1 MNAIIQSD
9 EQARRDALNPTQS
22 FIVQAPAGSGKTE
35 LLTQRYLSLL
45 NHACDAP
52 EEIIAITFT
61 RKAAAEMRDR
71 ILSALHRPQD
81 GPLAKNVLENPQRL
95 RILTIDA
102 LCGQLSNRL
111 PLLAGYGAPARIVEN
126 AIPYYQQAVRE
137 IMLQATPLEL
147 LAHLDNNAEKL
158 LQLCV
163 ELLAQREQ
171 WLPYLVGGDASSPQL
186 RRHLEQGLEQ
196 LAQEILETA
205 QKRLGPDLRSELLPL
220 LRFAG
225 KNLLTK
231 QTSHPL
237 TLWADRNHFPSPE
250 ASQLEIWRGLAQA
263 LLTAKGEWRKMI
275 DIRTGFPPKT
285 AEKIAF
291 EEILARLAD
300 DDRTCT
306 RLRQILQCPPT
317 RYEDGQ
323 WQIINI
329 LIQVLPLLA
338 AQLQLIFQQHGVM
351 DFIELGLSASR
362 ALGEEQQPTDL
373 ALSLDYRIRHLL
385 VDEFQDTSVAQFKL
399 LEKLLLGWEP
409 GDGRTVFLVG
419 DPMQSI
425 YRFRNAEVSLF
436 LRAMHRGV
444 QQIPLTALTLTRN
457 FRSGENLI
465 AWFNAVFPQILPAIA
480 DLTSG
485 AIPYTAA
492 TATQSQIFSPAVSC
506 YGCNNAVDEA
516 RQIVNI
522 IEECRQ
528 KNTAAKI
535 AVLVRSRP
543 HLFKIIPALQAA
555 QIKFQAVEIEPLA
568 ERSEIQDLA
577 ALTRALHHRGDRIAW
592 LAVLRAPYCGLTLA
606 DLHTVAQAAQR
617 RTIYEALLDFSQLSL
632 SEDGQKRLRRIV
644 PALSQALCN
653 RGRLP
658 LTAWVEG
665 AWMALGGPAG
675 LDHPHELLNTQAYFR
690 LLMALEQEQQIPDA
704 ALLTQRLQKLYAAAD
719 AQSDASLQIMTIH
732 KAKGLEFDHVILP
745 ELQRKPTADS
755 SKLLLW
761 LERPQSRGGSHL
773 ILAPI
778 KEAAADSD
786 PMYVYLKQIE
796 QQKLLYESGRLLY
809 VAATRARQ
817 TLHLLAVLPEV
828 PQIKEWQPPMG
839 SFLQMLWPY
848 FREQIPDGDTV
859 IASVSEAIQYGVSTE
874 FELDCFARA
883 RNDGTL
889 CARLFQRLVADW
901 QPPPLP
907 NKEPPAVEIAVFS
920 TAMHPVVPVH
930 DKQSAWTG
938 TVIHEA
944 LAELAQRSPHF
955 SDVLTNTRWERRL
968 RQLGILAADLPKAM
982 TQIHGALQ
990 KTLADP
996 RGLWILSASHQ
1007 EPKNEY
1013 ALSAVI
1019 DQQVQHVIL
1028 DRTFIDEAGIRWI
1041 IDYKTGIF
1049 TEGDIDFYYP
1059 QLERYA
1065 RIMALRDPRPIR
1077 LGLYFPVCS
1086 TWREWDWHDK

>member
-1 MNAIIQSD
+1 MNTD
-9 EQARRDALNPTQS
+9 ERARRDALNPMQS

-61 RKAAAEMRDR
+61 RKAAAEMRER
-71 ILSALHRPQD
+71 ILSALHRNQES
-81 GPLAKNVLENPQRL
+81 PLVKELMENPQRL

-102 LCGQLSNRL
+102 LCGQLSSRL

-126 AIPYYQQAVRE
+126 AVPYYQQAVRE
-137 IMLQATPLEL
+137 ILLQATPLEL

-158 LQLCV
+158 MQLCV
-163 ELLAQREQ
+163 ELLAKREQ
-171 WLPYLVGGDASSPQL
+171 WLPYLVVNASQPQV
-186 RRHLEQGLEQ
+186 RRRLEQGLAQ

-205 QKRLGPDLRSELLPL
+205 QQRLGPELKSELLPL

-225 KNLLTK
+225 KNLLSK
-231 QTSHPL
+231 QASHPL
-237 TLWADRNHFPSPE
+237 TLWANRDDFPTPQ
-250 ASQLEIWRGLAQA
+250 AAHLEIWRGVAQA
-263 LLTAKGEWRKMI
+263 LLTAKGEWRKII

-291 EEILARLAD
+291 EAILARLSD
-300 DDRTCT
+300 DAGTCT
-306 RLRQILQCPPT
+306 QLRQILQCPPT
-317 RYEDGQ
+317 QYEDSQ
-323 WQIINI
+323 WRIINI

-338 AQLQLIFQQHGVM
+338 AQLQLIFQQYGVM

-385 VDEFQDTSVAQFKL
+385 VDEFQDTSIAQFKL

-436 LRAMHRGV
+436 LRARQRGV
-444 QQIPLTALTLTRN
+444 QQIPLTPLTLTRN

-465 AWFNAVFPQILPAIA
+465 AWFNAVFPEILPSIA

-492 TATQSQIFSPAVSC
+492 LATQPQIFSPAISC
-506 YGCNNAVDEA
+506 YGYHDAVSEA

-528 KNTAAKI
+528 KSPAAKI

-568 ERSEIQDLA
+568 DRAEIQDLA
-577 ALTRALHHRGDRIAW
+577 ALTRALHHRADRIAW
-592 LAVLRAPYCGLTLA
+592 LAILRAPYCGLSLA
-606 DLHTVAQAAQR
+606 DLHAVAQAAKC
-617 RTIYEALLDFSQLSL
+617 RTIYEALLDFSQLNL
-632 SEDGQKRLRRIV
+632 SEDGQKRLQRIV
-644 PALSQALCN
+644 PVLSQALFH
-653 RGRLP
+653 RGRSP
-658 LTAWVEG
+658 LTDWVEG

-675 LDHPHELLNTQAYFR
+675 LNHPNELLNTQTYFR
-690 LLMALEQEQQIPDA
+690 LLMKLEQEQQTPDA
-704 ALLTQRLQKLYAAAD
+704 ALLAQRLQKLYAAAD
-719 AQSDASLQIMTIH
+719 VRSDASLQIMTIH

-745 ELQRKPTADS
+745 ELQRKPTADGS
-755 SKLLLW
+755 QLLLW

-796 QQKLLYESGRLLY
+796 QQKLLYESQRLLY

-828 PQIKEWQPPMG
+828 PQIKEWQPPAG

-848 FREQIPDGDTV
+848 FRELGFNAGALAPESKVLTQ
-859 IASVSEAIQYGVSTE
+859 SEST
-874 FELDCFARA
+874 AK
-883 RNDGTL
+883 NPP
-889 CARLFQRLVADW
+889 FQRLVADW
-901 QPPPLP
+901 QPPPLL
-907 NKEPPAVEIAVFS
+907 NKSLAQEPWTPCATGMADRR
-920 TAMHPVVPVH
+920 P
-930 DKQSAWTG
+930 AWTG
-938 TVIHEA
+938 VVIHEA

-955 SDVLTNTRWERRL
+955 SDVLTNARWEQRL
-968 RQLGILAADLPKAM
+968 RQLGMSTVDLPEAM
-982 TQIHGALQ
+982 IQIRAALQ
-990 KTLADP
+990 KTLEDP
-996 RGLWILSASHQ
+996 RGLWILSAAHQ
-1007 EPKNEY
+1007 ERKNEY

-1019 DQQVQHVIL
+1019 DQQIQHVIL
-1028 DRTFIDEAGIRWI
+1028 DRTFIDEVGTRWI
-1041 IDYKTGIF
+1041 IDYKTSVF
-1049 TEGDIDFYYP
+1049 READIDFYYP

-1065 RIMALRDPRPIR
+1065 RIMALREPRTIR
-1077 LGLYFPVCS
+1077 LALYFPLCS
-1086 TWREWDWHDK
+1086 TWREWTWV